1 MGCKFSH
8 ASVAWSLVH
17 SQDVR
22 IRKVQKAE
30 RVKVQVNPQGSL
42 RWLVLSPFY
51 LSLAIFVQVFELA
64 LVQPPDIVKNE
75 SVDSKTNF
83 MRYLPIKRDIFQS
96 NARKLLNESKW
107 DLTSRLDMA
116 LGTKSPKS
124 SISSQARK
132 HWRVL
137 STAMPKTLR
146 NLEETTR
153 LSVDDLSGWAG

>member
-17 SQDVR
+17 SQDVS
-22 IRKVQKAE
+22 RKSSGESARFSQMA
-30 RVKVQVNPQGSL
+30 Q
-42 RWLVLSPFY
+42 WLVLSTPFY

-83 MRYLPIKRDIFQS
+83 MQILNLCNPKASRDIFQS
-96 NARKLLNESKW
+96 NASKLLNESKW

-153 LSVDDLSGWAG
+153 VSVDDLSGWAG

>member
-17 SQDVR
+17 SQDVS
-22 IRKVQKAE
+22 RKSSGESARFSQMA
-30 RVKVQVNPQGSL
+30 Q
-42 RWLVLSPFY
+42 WLVLSTPFY

-96 NARKLLNESKW
+96 KARKLYNESKW

-153 LSVDDLSGWAG
+153 VSVDDLSGWAG